1 MFLSEL
7 EYEYMIKS
15 TVAAWFRKANR
26 VLGFLKGERWG
37 CELIFLDHDQTLT
50 HIDTDRVGGG
60 RRGVIKEENT
70 NKKEEEENERFE
82 MVVTSKM
89 RGAMATHGNRE
100 SEH

>member
-1 MFLSEL
+1 M
-7 EYEYMIKS
+7 
-15 TVAAWFRKANR
+15 
-26 VLGFLKGERWG
+26 
-37 CELIFLDHDQTLT
+37 
-50 HIDTDRVGGG
+50 
-60 RRGVIKEENT
+60 IKEENT